1 MEKILGVM
9 VDCSRNAVMNVPTVK
24 KFAKLIRSMGYN
36 TLMLYTEDTYE
47 VDNQPAFGYQRGRY
61 SQAELRELDQ
71 YCLSIGMELIPCIQ
85 TLAHLSTIFK
95 WRGDVYLDIQDMGNA
110 LLVDNEKTYALIE
123 DMIASLAKCFTTRKI
138 HIGLDEAYGV
148 GLGKHLQQFGYE
160 DRSAIINRHLQRVC
174 QITAKYGFKPMVWSD
189 MFCRL
194 SQETT
199 EYYQAEE
206 QGTNEQKFDIPE
218 DVSLVHWDYY
228 STDYDHYA
236 KMLRLNQT
244 FDREV
249 LFAGGVWTWSGFL
262 PDNGWSIDSTG
273 PAMRACRDCGVDQI
287 LFTMWGD
294 DGGECSR
301 FGTLPALFYGAEA
314 ARGNMDLV
322 NIKEKFRQLFDCDF
336 DAFLLLDELDNHV
349 TLRSGAVTKHLLY
362 RDPFMPVQDKRIQGW
377 TNEWFAEKAL
387 QIRNA
392 DFGAYRHVANCWEAL
407 CDVLSVKCQ
416 LTEKTRAAYEKS
428 DRKALER
435 LAQEDY
441 LLTIEKVK
449 QFHRIYRDFWMGE
462 NKPQG
467 FEIQDIR
474 MGGLCQRL
482 ETCRERLLDYCT
494 GKLEKIEELEEAQLM
509 IHRGHVWSRTVFP
522 GAGFYD

>member
-1 MEKILGVM
+1 MAKMLGAM

-61 SQAELRELDQ
+61 SQEELRELDQ
-71 YCLSIGMELIPCIQ
+71 FCLSIGMELIPCIQ
-85 TLAHLSTIFK
+85 TLAHLATIFK
-95 WRGDVYLDIQDMGNA
+95 WRGDVYLDIQDMDNA

-123 DMIASLAKCFTTRKI
+123 DMISSLAKCFTTRKI
-138 HIGLDEAYGV
+138 HIGFDEAFAV
-148 GLGKHLQQFGYE
+148 GLGKHLQQHGYE
-160 DRSAIINRHLQRVC
+160 ERSDIITRHLQRVC
-174 QITAKYGFKPMVWSD
+174 RITEKYGFQPMIWSD

-194 SQETT
+194 SQDTT
-199 EYYQAEE
+199 EFYEEDGKAVNAE
-206 QGTNEQKFDIPE
+206 KFNIPQN
-218 DVSLVHWDYY
+218 VSLVHWDYY
-228 STDYDHYA
+228 SDDYERYV
-236 KMLRLNQT
+236 KMLRLNQR

-249 LFAGGVWTWSGFL
+249 IFAGGAWTWSGFL
-262 PDNGWSIDSTG
+262 PDNGWSIDTIG
-273 PAMRACRDCGVDQI
+273 PAMKACRDCGVDQI
-287 LFTMWGD
+287 LITLWGD

-301 FGTLPALFYGAEA
+301 FGTLPVLFYGAEA
-314 ARGNMDLV
+314 AQGNTDLD
-322 NIKEKFRQLFDCDF
+322 NIKEKFRQQYGCDF

-349 TLRSGAVTKHLLY
+349 TLRSGAVVKHLLY

-392 DFGAYRHVANCWEAL
+392 DFGAYRNVADCWEAL

-416 LTEKTRAAYEKS
+416 LDKKTRTAYENR
-428 DRKALER
+428 DKATLER
-435 LAQEDY
+435 LAKEDY
-441 LLTIEKVK
+441 AAAVRKIKN
-449 QFHRIYRDFWMGE
+449 FHRIYRDFWMGE

-482 ETCRERLLDYCT
+482 ETCQQRLLDYCA
-494 GKLEKIEELEEAQLM
+494 GKLEKIEELEEAKLM

-522 GAGFYD
+522 GAGFYA